1 MKGLIFNIM
10 RYAIHDGPGIRTTV
24 FMKGCPM
31 RCWWCHNPES
41 QLSEPENIKRE
52 RTLDGIVFKDIEIA
66 GQWMDAEEVM
76 EIIEKDR
83 FFYDESGGGVTFSGG
98 EPLMQPEFL
107 EEILGLCKSKHIHTA
122 LDTCGI
128 VSTDMLAGLTDKVDL
143 FLYDLKFIDD
153 DLHLKYTGVSNAL
166 VLENLRFLDSKQCQI
181 WIRIPLIPGITD
193 TEVNL
198 AEIRDFLLTLPS
210 AKKIDLLPY
219 HDIARNK
226 YKRLGR
232 KYKLPAAGKVSE
244 GKMEEIRKY
253 FSESGFEVNI
263 GG

>member
-41 QLSEPENIKRE
+41 QLSEPEQINRQ
-52 RTLDGIVFKDIEIA
+52 RTLDGIVFEDIEIT
-66 GQWMDAEEVM
+66 GKWMDAEEVM
-76 EIIEKDR
+76 EVIKKDR
-83 FFYDESGGGVTFSGG
+83 VFYDESGGGVTFSGG

-107 EEILGLCKSKHIHTA
+107 EEILSLCKTEHVHTT

-128 VSTDMLAGLTDKVDL
+128 ESTEVLAGLTDKVDL

-153 DLHLKYTGVSNAL
+153 DLHLKYTGVSNTP
-166 VLENLRFLDSKQCQI
+166 VLENLRFLASEHCQI

-198 AEIRDFLLTLPS
+198 NDIREFLLTLPS
-210 AKKIDLLPY
+210 IKKIDLLPY

-226 YKRLGR
+226 YIRLGR
-232 KYKLPAAGKVSE
+232 EYKLPAAGKVSE
-244 GKMEEIRKY
+244 GKMDEIKSY
-253 FSESGFEVNI
+253 FSESGYEINI